1 MNKLGLQDLELKS
14 TRVLMR
20 VDFNVPQNDDGSV
33 ADDTRIRGALN
44 SIEYIREQGGKLILV
59 SHLGRPKDP
68 AKVKDEAERAAI
80 EAANAKLHLD
90 PIVDDLRAK
99 IGGNVVEAPGIVGPE
114 VEAAVAAMRDGDVLV
129 LENTRL
135 DPRETANDAGF
146 SEALANLGDV
156 YVSDAF
162 GAVHRA
168 HASTV
173 GVTEFFDQNAAG
185 FLVQAEIEYFEKILN
200 KPERPLTAILGG
212 AKVSGKITV
221 IDNLLELVDTLII
234 GGGMAYTFMKAQG
247 HEIGDSLLDEAG
259 IDTAKAVLAKAG
271 EKSVQLLLPVDNIV
285 ADDFSVDANIKVV
298 ALGEIEPSWQ
308 GLDIGPKTIE
318 LFSEALSNA
327 KTVVWN
333 GPLGVFE
340 MDAFGGG
347 TRAVAELLASRD
359 DIISVISGGDTAAA
373 VVKFGVADKMSHV
386 STGGGASLEM
396 LEGKALPGIVSL
408 TEKS

>member
-135 DPRETANDAGF
+135 DPRETANDAEF

>member
-1 MNKLGLQDLELKS
+1 
-14 TRVLMR
+14 MR

>member
-44 SIEYIREQGGKLILV
+44 SIEYIREQGGKLILM

-99 IGGNVVEAPGIVGPE
+99 IGGNVVKAPGIVGPE

-135 DPRETANDAGF
+135 DPRETANDVGF
-146 SEALANLGDV
+146 SEALANLADV

-173 GVTEFFDQNAAG
+173 GVTEFFDRNAAG

-359 DIISVISGGDTAAA
+359 DIVSVTLIS
-373 VVKFGVADKMSHV
+373 
-386 STGGGASLEM
+386 L
-396 LEGKALPGIVSL
+396 
-408 TEKS
+408 

>member
-135 DPRETANDAGF
+135 DPRETANDAEF

-285 ADDFSVDANIKVV
+285 ADDFSVDANIKVA

>member
-44 SIEYIREQGGKLILV
+44 SIEYIREQGGKLILM

-285 ADDFSVDANIKVV
+285 ADDFSVDANIKVA

-359 DIISVISGGDTAAA
+359 DIVSVISGGDTAAA

>member
-44 SIEYIREQGGKLILV
+44 SIEYIREQGGKLILM

-99 IGGNVVEAPGIVGPE
+99 IGGNVVKAPGIVGPE

-359 DIISVISGGDTAAA
+359 DIVSVISGGDTAAA